1 MARTAYEV
9 TGTRGFQGGERAGP
23 REGRGR
29 AGGVRKRPAAHAP
42 GLAPRPPLPAL
53 SSGRARALAPAGL
66 TGERPL
72 LPSGFCVQASPA
84 GREGS
89 RQESL
94 PPPPPRSLPDGAPG
108 QRTARTRAR
117 PPLTRPRT
125 ERPGRSLGVRNAPR
139 RLGWAC
145 RAGLFQGRSQAAGRV
160 GKCSRS
166 PCQGCVRTLRGALKP
181 AQFTTGTHRV
191 PEAGTGDSSLFRRRK
206 EEEKGDGAAAPQ
218 CACARFQFFFFFFKF
233 LRFFLYD

>member
-1 MARTAYEV
+1 M
-9 TGTRGFQGGERAGP
+9 GTRRQNGKNSLRGHGDARVSGRGARGAP
-23 REGRGR
+23 GREGARGR
-29 AGGVRKRPAAHAP
+29 SAEAP
-42 GLAPRPPLPAL
+42 
-53 SSGRARALAPAGL
+53 GRARTGPGSTASASRSVLRPRSGL
-66 TGERPL
+66 GACWADRRE
-72 LPSGFCVQASPA
+72 ASPSLWVLRPGLPRRPRGVSA
-84 GREGS
+84 GVAAS
-89 RQESL
+89 
-94 PPPPPRSLPDGAPG
+94 PPPRSLPDGAPG

-206 EEEKGDGAAAPQ
+206 EEEKGM
-218 CACARFQFFFFFFKF
+218 R
-233 LRFFLYD
+233 